1 MNKGDL
7 ITIVAEEA
15 DISYNQATEVLN
27 TLLDAVSDSLKEGK
41 KVSIHGFGV
50 FSIFHR
56 KSRMGRN
63 PKTEEAIV
71 VPEKN
76 LVKFKA
82 GTDLLNNV
90 NSDLARVKS

>member
-15 DISYNQATEVLN
+15 NISYSDATEVLN
-27 TLLDAVSDSLKEGK
+27 TLLDAISDSLKEGK

-50 FSIFHR
+50 FTLFHR
-56 KSRMGRN
+56 ESRPGRN
-63 PKTEEAIV
+63 PKTEEVIV

-76 LVKFKA
+76 LVKFKP
-82 GTDLLNNV
+82 GTELLNNV
-90 NSDLARVKS
+90 NNVNSEI